1 MTSAPADP
9 LAAVAALPGVPE
21 TAEQARSAV
30 DALLA
35 HRVLRRSFAAVTV
48 ECSLRAAVAAADL
61 QQGRDD
67 AGPDGGDRL
76 DEVRAQVRG
85 GALFAPE
92 ADAAAAADRHLA
104 ALRGAL
110 RVSAEV
116 GPLLPTWERAP
127 LQALA
132 RLHVVA
138 AADVLPADVVG
149 RPRPPGAMVA
159 DALELG
165 PAPAPAEVGQRLDAL
180 AALLVA
186 PTRAPALVVAA
197 VVHAEVLALRP
208 FAWGNVLVALAAQRM
223 VLAGRGLDPRAV
235 AVPEAGH
242 LELGVRAYAQALRG
256 YLAGTPEGV
265 AGWVR
270 HCARAL
276 EIGARE
282 GLAVCET
289 VARSAGS

>member
-1 MTSAPADP
+1 MTSAPPDP
-9 LAAVAALPGVPE
+9 LAAVASLPGA
-21 TAEQARSAV
+21 AEAAERARGAV

-61 QQGRDD
+61 QQGRDG
-67 AGPDGGDRL
+67 GPDL
-76 DEVRAQVRG
+76 DEVRAQVRA
-85 GALFAPE
+85 GALFTPE
-92 ADAAAAADRHLA
+92 ADTAATADRALA

-165 PAPAPAEVGQRLDAL
+165 PAPVPAEVAQRLDGL
-180 AALLVA
+180 AGLLVA

-242 LELGVRAYAQALRG
+242 LELGVAAYVDALRG
-256 YLAGTPEGV
+256 YLAGTPQGV
-265 AGWVR
+265 AGWVV

-289 VARSAGS
+289 VARAAGG